1 MAKTRRRFTA
11 EFKSKVALEAIKE
24 SKTMAELTQEYGV
37 HSTQIKEWKD
47 QLLSALP
54 KVFDS
59 GGKSEQDAKQA
70 EEKEGRLYQKIGQL
84 NVEIDWLKKRWASE
98 NPSVEM
104 KKKHLEPTNKKIS
117 LRRQCILLGL
127 SWSTFM
133 FKSIKGDKWQENEI
147 LNQQLKRQMDEFQ
160 LKFPWF
166 GVESYHTWLEK
177 HFKMTLNVKRIR
189 RLMREMGLVSLAPGP
204 HTSTPHPGHKTY
216 PYLLRNLSITYPN
229 QVWCADITYL
239 PMAKGHMYLVAVMDW
254 YSRKVL
260 SWRISNTM
268 EEAFCIDAL
277 REAIAKY
284 GKPLIFNTDQGSQFT
299 GENWIGV
306 LKHHEINISMDGK
319 GRALDNVMIERL
331 WRSYKY
337 EYLYLNSPENGR
349 KLKEGTENWINFYN
363 KNRFHQTLD
372 KKTPDQVYQEVHSKV
387 AA

>member
-1 MAKTRRRFTA
+1 
-11 EFKSKVALEAIKE
+11 
-24 SKTMAELTQEYGV
+24 
-37 HSTQIKEWKD
+37 
-47 QLLSALP
+47 
-54 KVFDS
+54 
-59 GGKSEQDAKQA
+59 
-70 EEKEGRLYQKIGQL
+70 
-84 NVEIDWLKKRWASE
+84 
-98 NPSVEM
+98 M

>member
-1 MAKTRRRFTA
+1 
-11 EFKSKVALEAIKE
+11 
-24 SKTMAELTQEYGV
+24 
-37 HSTQIKEWKD
+37 
-47 QLLSALP
+47 
-54 KVFDS
+54 
-59 GGKSEQDAKQA
+59 
-70 EEKEGRLYQKIGQL
+70 
-84 NVEIDWLKKRWASE
+84 
-98 NPSVEM
+98 M

-337 EYLYLNSPENGR
+337 EYLYLNSPENGQ

-372 KKTPDQVYQEVHSKV
+372 KKTPDQVYQEVRSKV

>member
-1 MAKTRRRFTA
+1 M
-11 EFKSKVALEAIKE
+11 
-24 SKTMAELTQEYGV
+24 
-37 HSTQIKEWKD
+37 
-47 QLLSALP
+47 
-54 KVFDS
+54 
-59 GGKSEQDAKQA
+59 
-70 EEKEGRLYQKIGQL
+70 
-84 NVEIDWLKKRWASE
+84 KR
-98 NPSVEM
+98 
-104 KKKHLEPTNKKIS
+104 KHLEPANKNIS

-133 FKSIKGDKWQENEI
+133 FKSFKGQKWQENEK
-147 LNQQLKRQMDEFQ
+147 LNEQLKRQMDEFQ
-160 LKFPWF
+160 LQFPWF
-166 GVESYHTWLEK
+166 GVESYHTWLEN
-177 HFKMTLNVKRIR
+177 HFNMTLNVKRIR

-216 PYLLRNLSITYPN
+216 PYLLRGLAITYPN

-239 PMAKGHMYLVAVMDW
+239 PMAKGHMYMIAIMDW

-306 LKHHEINISMDGK
+306 LKHHNINISMDGK

-349 KLKEGTENWINFYN
+349 KLKEGTESWMNFYN
-363 KNRFHQTLD
+363 KERFHQTLE

>member
-1 MAKTRRRFTA
+1 
-11 EFKSKVALEAIKE
+11 
-24 SKTMAELTQEYGV
+24 
-37 HSTQIKEWKD
+37 
-47 QLLSALP
+47 
-54 KVFDS
+54 
-59 GGKSEQDAKQA
+59 
-70 EEKEGRLYQKIGQL
+70 
-84 NVEIDWLKKRWASE
+84 
-98 NPSVEM
+98 M

-117 LRRQCILLGL
+117 LRRQCVLLGL

-166 GVESYHTWLEK
+166 GVESYHIWLEK
-177 HFKMTLNVKRIR
+177 HLKMTLNVKRIR

-306 LKHHEINISMDGK
+306 LKHHDINISMDGK

-337 EYLYLNSPENGR
+337 EYLYLNSPENGQ

-372 KKTPDQVYQEVHSKV
+372 RKTPDQVYQEVRSKV

>member
-1 MAKTRRRFTA
+1 
-11 EFKSKVALEAIKE
+11 
-24 SKTMAELTQEYGV
+24 
-37 HSTQIKEWKD
+37 
-47 QLLSALP
+47 
-54 KVFDS
+54 
-59 GGKSEQDAKQA
+59 
-70 EEKEGRLYQKIGQL
+70 
-84 NVEIDWLKKRWASE
+84 
-98 NPSVEM
+98 M

-166 GVESYHTWLEK
+166 GVESYHIWLEK

-299 GENWIGV
+299 GENWIRV

-337 EYLYLNSPENGR
+337 EYLYLNSPENGQ

-372 KKTPDQVYQEVHSKV
+372 EKTPDQVYQEVHSKV

>member
-1 MAKTRRRFTA
+1 
-11 EFKSKVALEAIKE
+11 
-24 SKTMAELTQEYGV
+24 
-37 HSTQIKEWKD
+37 
-47 QLLSALP
+47 
-54 KVFDS
+54 
-59 GGKSEQDAKQA
+59 
-70 EEKEGRLYQKIGQL
+70 
-84 NVEIDWLKKRWASE
+84 
-98 NPSVEM
+98 M

-166 GVESYHTWLEK
+166 GVESYHIWLEK
-177 HFKMTLNVKRIR
+177 H
-189 RLMREMGLVSLAPGP
+189 LMREMGLVSLAPGP

-299 GENWIGV
+299 GENWIRV

-337 EYLYLNSPENGR
+337 EYLYLNSPENGQ

-372 KKTPDQVYQEVHSKV
+372 EKTPDQVYQEVHSKV

>member
-1 MAKTRRRFTA
+1 
-11 EFKSKVALEAIKE
+11 
-24 SKTMAELTQEYGV
+24 
-37 HSTQIKEWKD
+37 
-47 QLLSALP
+47 
-54 KVFDS
+54 
-59 GGKSEQDAKQA
+59 
-70 EEKEGRLYQKIGQL
+70 
-84 NVEIDWLKKRWASE
+84 
-98 NPSVEM
+98 M

-117 LRRQCILLGL
+117 LRRQCVLLGL

-166 GVESYHTWLEK
+166 GVESYHIWLEK

-306 LKHHEINISMDGK
+306 LKHHDINISMDGK

-337 EYLYLNSPENGR
+337 EYLYLNSPENGQ

-372 KKTPDQVYQEVHSKV
+372 EKTPDQVYQEVHSKV

>member
-1 MAKTRRRFTA
+1 
-11 EFKSKVALEAIKE
+11 
-24 SKTMAELTQEYGV
+24 
-37 HSTQIKEWKD
+37 
-47 QLLSALP
+47 
-54 KVFDS
+54 
-59 GGKSEQDAKQA
+59 
-70 EEKEGRLYQKIGQL
+70 
-84 NVEIDWLKKRWASE
+84 
-98 NPSVEM
+98 M

-166 GVESYHTWLEK
+166 GVESYHIWLEK

-337 EYLYLNSPENGR
+337 EYLYLNSPENGH

-363 KNRFHQTLD
+363 KNRFHQTLNE
-372 KKTPDQVYQEVHSKV
+372 KTPDQVYQEVHSKV

>member
-1 MAKTRRRFTA
+1 
-11 EFKSKVALEAIKE
+11 
-24 SKTMAELTQEYGV
+24 
-37 HSTQIKEWKD
+37 
-47 QLLSALP
+47 
-54 KVFDS
+54 
-59 GGKSEQDAKQA
+59 
-70 EEKEGRLYQKIGQL
+70 
-84 NVEIDWLKKRWASE
+84 
-98 NPSVEM
+98 M

-133 FKSIKGDKWQENEI
+133 FKSIKGEKWQENEI

-177 HFKMTLNVKRIR
+177 HFKITLNVKRIR

-337 EYLYLNSPENGR
+337 EYLYLNSPENGQ

-372 KKTPDQVYQEVHSKV
+372 KKTPDQVYQEVRSKV